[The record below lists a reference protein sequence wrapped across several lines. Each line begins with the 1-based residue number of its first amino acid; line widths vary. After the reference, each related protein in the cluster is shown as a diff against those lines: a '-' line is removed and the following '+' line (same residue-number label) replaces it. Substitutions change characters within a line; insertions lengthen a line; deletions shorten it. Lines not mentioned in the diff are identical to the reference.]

1 MCKSCET
8 QGQNKEDT
16 SSGSK
21 KKAARMSFPDYRR
34 KEMKR
39 DQIDKEGLAWKQ
51 AIKQTAMMYIS
62 C

>member
-1 MCKSCET
+1 MCKTCET
-8 QGQNKEDT
+8 QGQNQEDT
-16 SSGSK
+16 SSGSR

-34 KEMKR
+34 KEMKG
-39 DQIDKEGLAWKQ
+39 DQMDKEGLAWKQ